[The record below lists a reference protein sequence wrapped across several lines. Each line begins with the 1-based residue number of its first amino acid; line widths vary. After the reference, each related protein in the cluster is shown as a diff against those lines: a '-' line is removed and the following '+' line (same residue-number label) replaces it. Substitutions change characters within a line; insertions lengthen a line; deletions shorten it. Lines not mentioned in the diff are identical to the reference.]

1 MKESWRTTG
10 QSLAAS
16 LDGPRFCG
24 FERLQ
29 RAIFFAVFMIWSSLV
44 RAIACVC
51 SVEFR
56 ARMLTIIRTRTL
68 PMTLSSSLSGP
79 LVEPRVIRKQYAM
92 EMAVERTRLLY
103 QGSLLPTLFML
114 INGLVCAGLLWS
126 PQRYLLVSIWLIWLL
141 SLVALRV
148 IQVAAFDSA
157 MPSRQAQ
164 PIWRRMFLLGSAISG
179 LTLAAAGIALVP
191 TDSFLQQAWVF
202 GLIGAATLSASVAYA
217 VSLPAF
223 LSFTLPCLLP
233 AIGYLF
239 WGGDEQQQGWGWLGL
254 ILLGSLSVVAWQVNR
269 LIQRELMRRFQNQA
283 LIEHLQQAQSRS
295 ELLNQEL
302 AREIEQ
308 RRHAEEELREAQ
320 VGLESRVAQRSR
332 ELDAANQA
340 LSKSEA
346 RLALALKA
354 SELGLWDWNLQTDEV
369 HHTQLKELF
378 GIEPEFVTAMLSHL
392 KPRLH
397 PLDLPPLRRALVEH
411 LKGRTEDY
419 QIEYRVRHGDGHW
432 VWIED
437 RGRAVERGANGR
449 VIRMVGTRR
458 DISVSKGLE
467 EQRQLAATVFE
478 AASEGIVIF
487 DPDYALIA
495 VNQAFSRVTGY
506 QIEDLLGRNV
516 VELPCSRDAR
526 RHYPAIHQA
535 LEQHGSWQGELVEA
549 RKNGELYP
557 QWLQL
562 NVVRDIRGNVSH
574 IVGFFADLSARR
586 ESEERMRY
594 LTHYDELTG
603 LANRSLFRERLNEA
617 HQRVRQGGRSLAL
630 LHINLD
636 RFKLLNDSLGHEVAD
651 QMLQKMARRLVNALP
666 EADTIARLS
675 GDEFAVLFDAYGN
688 LSSLA
693 RVATRLSTKLRLPL
707 TVEGHELVVSAS
719 MGISMLPDN
728 AREISALVSQ
738 SNMAMQHAKHLG
750 GNNFQFYTDSLQA
763 STLERLQL
771 ENHLRKA
778 IEEKQ
783 LKVFYQPKLCLA
795 TGRLNA
801 AEALVR
807 WDHPT
812 MGRVPPGDF
821 IGLAEET
828 GLIGPIG
835 EFVLR
840 QACWQACEWQ
850 RQGLEPI
857 RVSVNLSVHQLRQ
870 GKLVSLVRQVLEET
884 GLAPHYLELELTE
897 SQLLD
902 SVEHIIATF
911 QQLRDLGV
919 KLAIDDFGTGYSSLS
934 YLKRIPVDYVKIDQ
948 AFIRGL
954 GEGGEDAAITRAI
967 IAMAHGLS
975 LKVVAEGVERP
986 EQLEFLKAEL
996 CDEVQGYLISRPV
1009 EAFAVAE
1016 LLRADNPFA

>member
-1 MKESWRTTG
+1 
-10 QSLAAS
+10 
-16 LDGPRFCG
+16 
-24 FERLQ
+24 
-29 RAIFFAVFMIWSSLV
+29 
-44 RAIACVC
+44 
-51 SVEFR
+51 
-56 ARMLTIIRTRTL
+56 
-68 PMTLSSSLSGP
+68 MTLSFDLSGP
-79 LVEPRVIRKQYAM
+79 SVEPRVIRKRYAM

-126 PQRYLLVSIWLIWLL
+126 PQRYFLVSVWLVWLL

-157 MPSRQAQ
+157 IPNRQAH
-164 PIWRRMFLLGSAISG
+164 PIWRRMFLLGSGLTG
-179 LTLAAAGIALVP
+179 LTLAGAGIALVP
-191 TDSFLQQAWVF
+191 ADNFIQQAWVF
-202 GLIGAATLSASVAYA
+202 GLIGAAALSASVAYA

-233 AIGYLF
+233 AIAYMF
-239 WGGDEQQQGWGWLGL
+239 WGGEEQGHGWGWFGL
-254 ILLGSLSVVAWQVNR
+254 ILLGALSVVAWQVNR
-269 LIQRELMRRFQNQA
+269 LIDRGLLRRFQNQA
-283 LIEHLQQAQSRS
+283 LIEHLQQVQNCSDQ
-295 ELLNQEL
+295 LNQEL
-302 AREIEQ
+302 TREIDQ
-308 RRHAEEELREAQ
+308 RRRAEDELREIQ
-320 VGLESRVAQRSR
+320 VDLESRVAQRSL

-369 HHTQLKELF
+369 HHTQIQELF
-378 GIEPEFVTAMLSHL
+378 GLEPEQVTAILRHL

-397 PLDLPPLRRALVEH
+397 PDDLPALKRALVEH

-419 QIEYRVRHGDGHW
+419 QIEYRVRHGNGHW

-437 RGRAVERGANGR
+437 RGRAVERADNGR

-458 DISVSKGLE
+458 DISASKAQE

-487 DPDYALIA
+487 DPGYALIA

-506 QIEDLLGRNV
+506 EIEEMLGRNV

-526 RHYPAIHQA
+526 RHYGAIHQA
-535 LEQHGSWQGELVEA
+535 LELHGSWQGELVET
-549 RKNGELYP
+549 RKNGEMYP

-562 NVVRDIRGNVSH
+562 NAVRDLRGNVSH
-574 IVGFFADLSARR
+574 IVGFFSDLSARR

-594 LTHYDELTG
+594 LTHHDELTG
-603 LANRSLFRERLNEA
+603 LANRSMFRERLGEA
-617 HQRVRQGGRSLAL
+617 HQRVRQGGYRSLAL

-636 RFKLLNDSLGHEVAD
+636 RFKQLNDSLGHEVAD
-651 QMLQKMARRLVNALP
+651 QLLRKMARRLVNALP

-675 GDEFAVLFDAYGN
+675 GDEFAVLFNAYGN

-693 RVATRLSTKLRLPL
+693 RVATRLAAKLRLPV

-719 MGISMLPDN
+719 MGISLLPDN
-728 AREISALVSQ
+728 AREISALVNQ
-738 SNMAMQHAKHLG
+738 ANMAMQHAKHLG
-750 GNNFQFYTDSLQA
+750 GNNFQFYTDSLQT

-778 IEEKQ
+778 VEDKQ

-795 TGRLNA
+795 TGKLNA

-850 RQGLEPI
+850 RLGLEAI

-884 GLAPHYLELELTE
+884 GLAPQYLELELTE

-911 QQLRDLGV
+911 RQLRDLGV

-954 GEGGEDAAITRAI
+954 GEGTPDAAITRAI
-967 IAMAHGLS
+967 IAMAHGLK

-986 EQLEFLKAEL
+986 EQLEFLKTER

-1009 EAFAVAE
+1009 EAEVLAGLLQAQVAS
-1016 LLRADNPFA
+1016 

>member
-1 MKESWRTTG
+1 
-10 QSLAAS
+10 
-16 LDGPRFCG
+16 
-24 FERLQ
+24 
-29 RAIFFAVFMIWSSLV
+29 
-44 RAIACVC
+44 
-51 SVEFR
+51 
-56 ARMLTIIRTRTL
+56 
-68 PMTLSSSLSGP
+68 MTLSTGPSGP
-79 LVEPRVIRKQYAM
+79 SVEPRVVRKQYAM

-114 INGLVCAGLLWS
+114 LNGLVCAWLLWS
-126 PQRYLLVSIWLIWLL
+126 PERYWLVSVWMVWLL
-141 SLVALRV
+141 ALVALRV

-157 MPSRQAQ
+157 IPSRQAQ
-164 PIWRRMFLLGSAISG
+164 PVWRRMFLLGSAVSG
-179 LTLAAAGIALVP
+179 LTLACAGIALMP
-191 TDSFLQQAWVF
+191 TDNFLQQAWVF
-202 GLIGAATLSASVAYA
+202 GLIGAAILSASVAYA

-239 WGGDEQQQGWGWLGL
+239 WGGDEQQRGWGWLGL
-254 ILLGSLSVVAWQVNR
+254 ILLVSLSVVAWQVNR
-269 LIQRELMRRFQNQA
+269 LIQMGLLRRFQNQA

-295 ELLNQEL
+295 EQLNSELL
-302 AREIEQ
+302 REVEQ
-308 RRHAEEELREAQ
+308 RRRAEEELREAQ
-320 VGLESRVAQRSR
+320 VGLESRVAQRSL
-332 ELDAANQA
+332 ELDVANQA

-354 SELGLWDWNLQTDEV
+354 SQLGLWDWNLQTDEV
-369 HHTQLKELF
+369 HHSHIKELF
-378 GIEPEFVTAMLSHL
+378 GLEPEFVRAMLSHL
-392 KPRLH
+392 KPLLH
-397 PLDLPPLRRALVEH
+397 PEDLPLLKRALVEH

-419 QIEYRVRHGDGHW
+419 LVEYRVRHGDGHW

-437 RGRAVERGANGR
+437 RGRAVERGPGGR
-449 VIRMVGTRR
+449 VLRMVGTRR
-458 DISVSKGLE
+458 DISASKQQE
-467 EQRQLAATVFE
+467 EQRRLAAMVFE
-478 AASEGIVIF
+478 AASEGIVIL
-487 DPDYALIA
+487 DPDYLLLAA
-495 VNQAFSRVTGY
+495 NQAFSRVTGY
-506 QIEDLLGRNV
+506 QIEDMLGRNV
-516 VELPCSRDAR
+516 VDLPCSRDAR
-526 RHYPAIHQA
+526 RHYPVIHQA

-562 NVVRDIRGNVSH
+562 NVVRNARGNISH

-603 LANRSLFRERLNEA
+603 LANRSLFRERLREA
-617 HQRVRQGGRSLAL
+617 HQRMRQGGRSLAL
-630 LHINLD
+630 VHINLD
-636 RFKLLNDSLGHEVAD
+636 RFKLLNDSLGHDVAD
-651 QMLQKMARRLVNALP
+651 QLLQKMARRLVNALP

-675 GDEFAVLFDAYGN
+675 GDEFAVLFDAYGS
-688 LSSLA
+688 LSSLT
-693 RVATRLSTKLRLPL
+693 RVATRLSAKLRLPI

-719 MGISMLPDN
+719 MGISMLPDS
-728 AREISALVSQ
+728 AREIPALISQ
-738 SNMAMQHAKHLG
+738 ANIAMQHAKHLG
-750 GNNFQFYTDSLQA
+750 GNNFQFYTASLQA

-771 ENHLRKA
+771 ENQLRKA
-778 IEEKQ
+778 VEERQ

-807 WDHPT
+807 WDHPDL
-812 MGRVPPGDF
+812 GRVPPGDF
-821 IGLAEET
+821 IGLAEEI

-850 RQGLEPI
+850 RQGLPAI

-870 GKLVSLVRQVLEET
+870 GKLVSQVRSVLEET
-884 GLAPHYLELELTE
+884 GLAPHFLELELTE
-897 SQLLD
+897 SHLLD
-902 SVEHIIATF
+902 SVEHIVSTF

-954 GEGGEDAAITRAI
+954 SEGGADAAITRAI

-975 LKVVAEGVERP
+975 LKVVAEGVEHP
-986 EQLEFLKAEL
+986 GQLAFLKEQK

-1009 EAFAVAE
+1009 EAEGLAA
-1016 LLRADNPFA
+1016 LLRAEIL

>member
-1 MKESWRTTG
+1 
-10 QSLAAS
+10 
-16 LDGPRFCG
+16 
-24 FERLQ
+24 
-29 RAIFFAVFMIWSSLV
+29 
-44 RAIACVC
+44 
-51 SVEFR
+51 
-56 ARMLTIIRTRTL
+56 
-68 PMTLSSSLSGP
+68 MTLSTGPSGP
-79 LVEPRVIRKQYAM
+79 FVEPRVVRKQYAM

-114 INGLVCAGLLWS
+114 LNGLVCAWLLWS
-126 PQRYLLVSIWLIWLL
+126 PERYWLVSVWMVWLL
-141 SLVALRV
+141 ALVALRV

-157 MPSRQAQ
+157 IPSRQAQ
-164 PIWRRMFLLGSAISG
+164 PVWRRMFLLGSAVSG
-179 LTLAAAGIALVP
+179 LTLACAGIALMP
-191 TDSFLQQAWVF
+191 TDNFLQQAWVF
-202 GLIGAATLSASVAYA
+202 GLIGAAILSASVAYA

-239 WGGDEQQQGWGWLGL
+239 WGGDEQQRGWGWLGL
-254 ILLGSLSVVAWQVNR
+254 ILLVSLSVVAWQVNR
-269 LIQRELMRRFQNQA
+269 LIQMGLLRRFQNQA

-295 ELLNQEL
+295 EQLNSELL
-302 AREIEQ
+302 REVEQ
-308 RRHAEEELREAQ
+308 RRRAEEELREAQ
-320 VGLESRVAQRSR
+320 VGLESRVAQRSL

-354 SELGLWDWNLQTDEV
+354 SQLGLWDWNLQTDEV
-369 HHTQLKELF
+369 HHSHIKELF
-378 GIEPEFVTAMLSHL
+378 GLEPEFVRAMLSHL
-392 KPRLH
+392 KPLLH
-397 PLDLPPLRRALVEH
+397 PEDLPLLKRALVEH

-419 QIEYRVRHGDGHW
+419 LVEYRVRHGDGHW

-437 RGRAVERGANGR
+437 RGRAVERGPGGR
-449 VIRMVGTRR
+449 VLRMVGTRR
-458 DISVSKGLE
+458 DISASKQQE
-467 EQRQLAATVFE
+467 EQRRLSAMVFE
-478 AASEGIVIF
+478 AASEGIVIL
-487 DPDYALIA
+487 DPDYVLLAI
-495 VNQAFSRVTGY
+495 NQAFSRVTGY
-506 QIEDLLGRNV
+506 QIEDMLGRNV
-516 VELPCSRDAR
+516 VDLPCSRDAR
-526 RHYPAIHQA
+526 RHYPVIHQA

-562 NVVRDIRGNVSH
+562 NVVRDTRGNISH

-603 LANRSLFRERLNEA
+603 LANRSLFRERLREA
-617 HQRVRQGGRSLAL
+617 HQRMRQGGRSLAL
-630 LHINLD
+630 VHINLD
-636 RFKLLNDSLGHEVAD
+636 RFKLLNDSLGHDVAD
-651 QMLQKMARRLVNALP
+651 QLLQKMARRLVNALP

-675 GDEFAVLFDAYGN
+675 GDEFAVLFDAYGS
-688 LSSLA
+688 LSSLT
-693 RVATRLSTKLRLPL
+693 RVATRLSAKLRLPIP
-707 TVEGHELVVSAS
+707 VEGHELVVSAS
-719 MGISMLPDN
+719 MGISMLPDS
-728 AREISALVSQ
+728 AREIPALISQ
-738 SNMAMQHAKHLG
+738 ANIAMQHAKHLG
-750 GNNFQFYTDSLQA
+750 GNNFQFYTASLQA

-771 ENHLRKA
+771 ENQLRKA
-778 IEEKQ
+778 VEERQ

-807 WDHPT
+807 WDHPDL
-812 MGRVPPGDF
+812 GRVPPGDF
-821 IGLAEET
+821 IGLAEEI

-850 RQGLEPI
+850 RQGLPAI

-870 GKLVSLVRQVLEET
+870 GKLVSLVRSVLEET
-884 GLAPHYLELELTE
+884 GLAPHFLELELTE
-897 SQLLD
+897 SHLLD
-902 SVEHIIATF
+902 SVEHIVSTF

-954 GEGGEDAAITRAI
+954 SEGGADAAITRAI

-975 LKVVAEGVERP
+975 LKVVAEGVEHP
-986 EQLEFLKAEL
+986 GQLAFLKEQK

-1009 EAFAVAE
+1009 EAEGLAA
-1016 LLRADNPFA
+1016 LLRAETL

>member
-1 MKESWRTTG
+1 
-10 QSLAAS
+10 
-16 LDGPRFCG
+16 
-24 FERLQ
+24 
-29 RAIFFAVFMIWSSLV
+29 
-44 RAIACVC
+44 
-51 SVEFR
+51 
-56 ARMLTIIRTRTL
+56 
-68 PMTLSSSLSGP
+68 MTLSSDLSGP
-79 LVEPRVIRKQYAM
+79 SVEPRVIRKQYAM

-114 INGLVCAGLLWS
+114 INGLVCAALLWS
-126 PQRYLLVSIWLIWLL
+126 PQRYFLVTVWLVWLL

-157 MPSRQAQ
+157 IPNRQAH
-164 PIWRRMFLLGSAISG
+164 PIWRRMFLLGSGLTG
-179 LTLAAAGIALVP
+179 LTLAGAGIALVP
-191 TDSFLQQAWVF
+191 ADNFIQQAWVF
-202 GLIGAATLSASVAYA
+202 GLIGAAALSASVAYA

-233 AIGYLF
+233 AIGYMF
-239 WGGDEQQQGWGWLGL
+239 WGGEGQGWGWFGL
-254 ILLGSLSVVAWQVNR
+254 ILLGALSVVAWQVNR
-269 LIQRELMRRFQNQA
+269 LIDRGLLQRFQNQA
-283 LIEHLQQAQSRS
+283 LIEHLQEAQNCSDQ
-295 ELLNQEL
+295 LNLTL
-302 AREIEQ
+302 AREIDQ
-308 RRHAEEELREAQ
+308 RRRAEEELREIQADLQ
-320 VGLESRVAQRSR
+320 NRVTQRGL
-332 ELDAANQA
+332 ELDAASDA

-369 HHTQLKELF
+369 HHTHIQELF
-378 GIEPEFVTAMLSHL
+378 GLAPEYVTAMLRHL

-397 PLDLPPLRRALVEH
+397 PEDLPALRKALVEH

-419 QIEYRVRHGDGHW
+419 QVEYRVRHANGHW

-437 RGRAVERGANGR
+437 RGRAVERAGNGR

-458 DISVSKGLE
+458 DISVNKALE
-467 EQRQLAATVFE
+467 EQQQLAATVFE

-487 DPDYALIA
+487 DPNYALIA

-506 QIEDLLGRNV
+506 EIEDMIGRNV

-526 RHYPAIHQA
+526 RHYAAIHHS
-535 LEQHGSWQGELVEA
+535 LEQHGSWQGELVET
-549 RKNGELYP
+549 RKSGEMYP
-557 QWLQL
+557 QWLHL
-562 NVVRDIRGNVSH
+562 NAVRDSRGNVSH

-594 LTHYDELTG
+594 LTHHDELTG
-603 LANRSLFRERLNEA
+603 LANRSMFRERLGEA
-617 HQRVRQGGRSLAL
+617 QQRVRQGGYRNLAL

-636 RFKLLNDSLGHEVAD
+636 RFKQLNDSLGHEVAD
-651 QMLQKMARRLVNALP
+651 KLLQKMARRLINALP

-675 GDEFAVLFDAYGN
+675 GDEFAVLFNAYGN

-693 RVATRLSTKLRLPL
+693 RVATRLSNKLRMPV
-707 TVEGHELVVSAS
+707 TIDGHELVVSAS
-719 MGISMLPDN
+719 IGISLLPDS
-728 AREISALVSQ
+728 ARDVSALVSQ

-771 ENHLRKA
+771 ENQLRKA
-778 IEEKQ
+778 VEERQ
-783 LKVFYQPKLCLA
+783 LKVFYQPKLCLE

-840 QACWQACEWQ
+840 QACLQACEWQ

-870 GKLVSLVRQVLEET
+870 GKLVSLVRQVLEDT
-884 GLAPHYLELELTE
+884 GLAPRYLELELTE

-954 GEGGEDAAITRAI
+954 GEGTEDAAITRAI

-975 LKVVAEGVERP
+975 LKVVAEGVERR
-986 EQLEFLKAEL
+986 EQLEFLKNEQ

-1009 EAFAVAE
+1009 EASGLAA
-1016 LLRADNPFA
+1016 LLQDQCSKATWGAST

>member
-1 MKESWRTTG
+1 
-10 QSLAAS
+10 
-16 LDGPRFCG
+16 
-24 FERLQ
+24 
-29 RAIFFAVFMIWSSLV
+29 
-44 RAIACVC
+44 
-51 SVEFR
+51 
-56 ARMLTIIRTRTL
+56 
-68 PMTLSSSLSGP
+68 MTLSSDLSGP
-79 LVEPRVIRKQYAM
+79 AVEPRVIRKQYAM
-92 EMAVERTRLLY
+92 EMVVERTRLLY

-114 INGLVCAGLLWS
+114 INGLVCAWLLWS
-126 PQRYLLVSIWLIWLL
+126 PPRYVLVSVWLVWLL

-157 MPSRQAQ
+157 IPHRQAH
-164 PIWRRMFLLGSAISG
+164 PIWRRMFMLGSALTG
-179 LTLAAAGIALVP
+179 LTLAGAGIALVP
-191 TDSFLQQAWVF
+191 ADNFMQQAWVF
-202 GLIGAATLSASVAYA
+202 GLIGAAALSASVAYA

-239 WGGDEQQQGWGWLGL
+239 WGGDEQGQGWGWFGL
-254 ILLGSLSVVAWQVNR
+254 ILLGALSVVAWQVNR
-269 LIQRELMRRFQNQA
+269 LIDSGLLRRFQNQA
-283 LIEHLQQAQSRS
+283 LIEHLQQAQSDSDR
-295 ELLNQEL
+295 LNYKL
-302 AREIEQ
+302 AKEIDQ
-308 RRHAEEELREAQ
+308 RRRAEDELRAIQ
-320 VGLESRVAQRSR
+320 TGLESRIAHRSL

-369 HHTQLKELF
+369 HHTHLQELF
-378 GIEPEFVTAMLSHL
+378 GLEPEFVTAMLRHL

-397 PLDLPPLRRALVEH
+397 PDDLPSLKRALVEH
-411 LKGRTEDY
+411 LKGRSEDY
-419 QIEYRVRHGDGHW
+419 QVEYRVRHGDGHW

-437 RGRAVERGANGR
+437 RGRAVERSDNGR

-458 DISVSKGLE
+458 DISVSKSLE
-467 EQRQLAATVFE
+467 VQRQLAATVFE

-487 DPDYALIA
+487 DPNYALIA

-506 QIEDLLGRNV
+506 AVEDMLGRNV
-516 VELPCSRDAR
+516 VDLPCSRDAR
-526 RHYPAIHQA
+526 RHYAAIHQA
-535 LEQHGSWQGELVEA
+535 LEQHGTWQGELVET

-562 NVVRDIRGNVSH
+562 NTVRDTRGSVSH

-603 LANRSLFRERLNEA
+603 LANRSLFRERLGEA
-617 HQRVRQGGRSLAL
+617 HQRVRQGGYRSLAL

-636 RFKLLNDSLGHEVAD
+636 RFKLLNDSLGHEIAD
-651 QMLQKMARRLVNALP
+651 QLLQKMARRLVNALP

-675 GDEFAVLFDAYGN
+675 GDEFAVLFNAYGN

-693 RVATRLSTKLRLPL
+693 RVATRLSSKLRLPV

-719 MGISMLPDN
+719 IGISMLPDT
-728 AREISALVSQ
+728 ARDISALVSQ
-738 SNMAMQHAKHLG
+738 SNIAMQHAKHLG

-763 STLERLQL
+763 STLERWQL
-771 ENHLRKA
+771 ENQLRKA

-812 MGRVPPGDF
+812 LGNVPPGDF
-821 IGLAEET
+821 IGLAEEA

-850 RQGLEPI
+850 RQGLAPI

-870 GKLVSLVRQVLEET
+870 GKVVSLVRQVLEET
-884 GLAPHYLELELTE
+884 GLAPHNLELELTE
-897 SQLLD
+897 SHLLD

-911 QQLRDLGV
+911 QQLRNLGV

-954 GEGGEDAAITRAI
+954 GESTVDAAITRAI

-986 EQLEFLKAEL
+986 EQLEFLKAER
-996 CDEVQGYLISRPV
+996 CDEVQGYLVSRPV
-1009 EAFAVAE
+1009 EADGLLQ
-1016 LLRADNPFA
+1016 LLRADAMPL

>member
-1 MKESWRTTG
+1 
-10 QSLAAS
+10 
-16 LDGPRFCG
+16 
-24 FERLQ
+24 
-29 RAIFFAVFMIWSSLV
+29 
-44 RAIACVC
+44 
-51 SVEFR
+51 
-56 ARMLTIIRTRTL
+56 
-68 PMTLSSSLSGP
+68 MTLSTSLSGP
-79 LVEPRVIRKQYAM
+79 SVAPQVIRQQYATQ
-92 EMAVERTRLLY
+92 MAVERTRLLY
-103 QGSLLPTLFML
+103 QGSLLPTVFML
-114 INGLVCAGLLWS
+114 LNGLVCAALLWS
-126 PQRYLLVSIWLIWLL
+126 PQRYGLVSVWLVWLL
-141 SLVALRV
+141 TLVALRV

-157 MPSRQAQ
+157 LPARQAQ
-164 PIWRRMFLLGSAISG
+164 PVWQRMFLLGSAASG
-179 LTLAAAGIALVP
+179 LTLGIAGIAVVP

-223 LSFTLPCLLP
+223 LSFALPCLLP

-239 WGGDEQQQGWGWLGL
+239 WGSGEQQGWGWLGL
-254 ILLGSLSVVAWQVNR
+254 ILLGLLSVVAWQVNR
-269 LIQRELMRRFQNQA
+269 LIQRGLLRGFQNQA
-283 LIEHLQQAQSRS
+283 LIEHLQQSQHRS
-295 ELLNQEL
+295 EQLNEDL

-308 RRHAEEELREAQ
+308 RRSAEEQLRQAQ
-320 VGLESRVAQRSR
+320 VGLEQRVAQRSL

-340 LSKSEA
+340 LKKSEA
-346 RLALALKA
+346 RLGLALKA

-378 GIEPEFVTAMLSHL
+378 GLEPEYVTAMLGHL

-397 PLDLPPLRRALVEH
+397 PQDVPLLKRALVEH

-419 QIEYRVRHGDGHW
+419 QIEYRVRHEDGHW

-437 RGRAVERGANGR
+437 RGRAVERTSNGR

-458 DISVSKGLE
+458 DISTRKELE
-467 EQRQLAATVFE
+467 EQRRLAATVFE
-478 AASEGIVIF
+478 AASEGIVIL

-495 VNQAFSRVTGY
+495 INQAFSHVTGY
-506 QIEDLLGRNV
+506 QIEDMLGRNV

-526 RHYPAIHQA
+526 RHYPVIHQA

-562 NVVRDIRGNVSH
+562 TAVRDVRGNVSH
-574 IVGFFADLSARR
+574 IVGFFTDLSARR
-586 ESEERMRY
+586 ASEERMRY
-594 LTHYDELTG
+594 LSHYDELTG
-603 LANRSLFRERLNEA
+603 LANRALFRERLHDA
-617 HQRVRQGGRSLAL
+617 YQRIRQGGRSLAL

-651 QMLQKMARRLVNALP
+651 QLLQKMARRLVNALP

-693 RVATRLSTKLRLPL
+693 RVATRLSAKLRLPL
-707 TVEGHELVVSAS
+707 NIEGHELVVSAS

-728 AREISALVSQ
+728 ARDIPALVSQ

-763 STLERLQL
+763 STLERLLL
-771 ENHLRKA
+771 ENQLRKA
-778 IEEKQ
+778 IDEHQ

-850 RQGLEPI
+850 RQGLAPI

-948 AFIRGL
+948 AFIRGV

-975 LKVVAEGVERP
+975 LKVVAEGVEDQR
-986 EQLEFLKAEL
+986 QLDFLKAEG

-1009 EAFAVAE
+1009 EASE
-1016 LLRADNPFA
+1016 LGALLGR

>member
-1 MKESWRTTG
+1 
-10 QSLAAS
+10 
-16 LDGPRFCG
+16 
-24 FERLQ
+24 
-29 RAIFFAVFMIWSSLV
+29 
-44 RAIACVC
+44 
-51 SVEFR
+51 
-56 ARMLTIIRTRTL
+56 
-68 PMTLSSSLSGP
+68 MTLSPSLSGP
-79 LVEPRVIRKQYAM
+79 SVEPRVIRKQYAM

-114 INGLVCAGLLWS
+114 INGLVCAGLLWN
-126 PQRYLLVSIWLIWLL
+126 PQRYFLVSVWLIWLL

-164 PIWRRMFLLGSAISG
+164 PVWRRMFLLGSAMTG
-179 LTLAAAGIALVP
+179 LTLAGAGIALVP

-269 LIQRELMRRFQNQA
+269 LIQHGLMRRFQNQA
-283 LIEHLQQAQSRS
+283 LIEHLQQAQSHS
-295 ELLNQEL
+295 EQLNQEL

-397 PLDLPPLRRALVEH
+397 PQDLPPLRRALVEH

-432 VWIED
+432 IWIED
-437 RGRAVERGANGR
+437 RGRAVERGVNGR

-526 RHYPAIHQA
+526 RHYSVIHQA
-535 LEQHGSWQGELVEA
+535 LEQQGSWQGELVEA

-562 NVVRDIRGNVSH
+562 NVVRDSRGNVSH

-603 LANRSLFRERLNEA
+603 LANRSLFRERLHEA

-693 RVATRLSTKLRLPL
+693 RVATRLSAKLRLPL

-771 ENHLRKA
+771 ENQLRKA

-821 IGLAEET
+821 IGLAEEV
-828 GLIGPIG
+828 GLIGAIG

-975 LKVVAEGVERP
+975 LKVVAEGVETA
-986 EQLEFLKAEL
+986 EQLAFLEAES

-1009 EAFAVAE
+1009 EAFKLAN
-1016 LLRADNPFA
+1016 LLRGGRPE

>member
-1 MKESWRTTG
+1 
-10 QSLAAS
+10 
-16 LDGPRFCG
+16 
-24 FERLQ
+24 
-29 RAIFFAVFMIWSSLV
+29 
-44 RAIACVC
+44 
-51 SVEFR
+51 
-56 ARMLTIIRTRTL
+56 
-68 PMTLSSSLSGP
+68 MTLSFDLSGP
-79 LVEPRVIRKQYAM
+79 TVEPRVIRKQYAM

-126 PQRYLLVSIWLIWLL
+126 PQRYFLVSVWLVWLL

-157 MPSRQAQ
+157 IPNRQAH
-164 PIWRRMFLLGSAISG
+164 PIWQRMFWLGSGLTG
-179 LTLAAAGIALVP
+179 LTLAGAGIALVP
-191 TDSFLQQAWVF
+191 ADNFIQQAWVF
-202 GLIGAATLSASVAYA
+202 GLIGAAALSASVAYA

-233 AIGYLF
+233 AIAYMF
-239 WGGDEQQQGWGWLGL
+239 WGADEQQQGWGWFGL
-254 ILLGSLSVVAWQVNR
+254 ILLGALSVVAWQVNR
-269 LIQRELMRRFQNQA
+269 LIDRGLMRRFQNQA
-283 LIEHLQQAQSRS
+283 LIEHLQQAQSCS
-295 ELLNQEL
+295 DQLNQKL
-302 AREIEQ
+302 AKEIEQ
-308 RRHAEEELREAQ
+308 RRRADNELREIQ
-320 VGLESRVAQRSR
+320 VDLENRVAQRSL

-369 HHTQLKELF
+369 HHTQIQELF
-378 GIEPEFVTAMLSHL
+378 GLEPEQVTALLRHL

-397 PLDLPPLRRALVEH
+397 PDDLPALKRALVEH

-437 RGRAVERGANGR
+437 RGRAVERAENGR

-458 DISVSKGLE
+458 DISASKGLE

-487 DPDYALIA
+487 DPNYVLIA
-495 VNQAFSRVTGY
+495 INQAFSRVTGY
-506 QIEDLLGRNV
+506 DIDDMIGRNV

-526 RHYPAIHQA
+526 RHYAAIHQA
-535 LEQHGSWQGELVEA
+535 LEQEGSWQGELVET
-549 RKNGELYP
+549 RKNGEMYP

-562 NVVRDIRGNVSH
+562 NAVRDTRGNVSH

-603 LANRSLFRERLNEA
+603 LANRAMFRERLSEA
-617 HQRVRQGGRSLAL
+617 HQRVRQGGYRSLAL

-636 RFKLLNDSLGHEVAD
+636 RFKQLNDSLGHEVAD
-651 QMLQKMARRLVNALP
+651 QLLQKMARRLVNALP

-675 GDEFAVLFDAYGN
+675 GDEFAVLFNSYGN

-693 RVATRLSTKLRLPL
+693 RVATRLASKLRLPV
-707 TVEGHELVVSAS
+707 TIDGHELVVSAS
-719 MGISMLPDN
+719 MGISLLPDS

-778 IEEKQ
+778 VEEKQ

-795 TGRLNA
+795 TGKLNA

-850 RQGLEPI
+850 RQGLEAI

-870 GKLVSLVRQVLEET
+870 GKLVSLVRQVLVET
-884 GLAPHYLELELTE
+884 GLEPRYLELELTE

-954 GEGGEDAAITRAI
+954 GEGTEDAAITRAI

-975 LKVVAEGVERP
+975 LKVVAEGVERQ
-986 EQLEFLKAEL
+986 EQLEFLKASR

-1009 EAFAVAE
+1009 EAQDLAV
-1016 LLRADNPFA
+1016 LLRENHVD

>member
-1 MKESWRTTG
+1 
-10 QSLAAS
+10 
-16 LDGPRFCG
+16 
-24 FERLQ
+24 
-29 RAIFFAVFMIWSSLV
+29 
-44 RAIACVC
+44 
-51 SVEFR
+51 
-56 ARMLTIIRTRTL
+56 
-68 PMTLSSSLSGP
+68 
-79 LVEPRVIRKQYAM
+79 M

-114 INGLVCAGLLWS
+114 LNGLVCAWLLWS
-126 PQRYLLVSIWLIWLL
+126 PERYWLVSVWMIWLL
-141 SLVALRV
+141 ALVALRV

-157 MPSRQAQ
+157 IPSRQAQ
-164 PIWRRMFLLGSAISG
+164 PVWRRMFLLGSAVSG
-179 LTLAAAGIALVP
+179 LTLACAGIALMP
-191 TDSFLQQAWVF
+191 TDNFLQQAWVF
-202 GLIGAATLSASVAYA
+202 GLIGAAILSASVAYA

-239 WGGDEQQQGWGWLGL
+239 WGGDEQQRGWGWLGL
-254 ILLGSLSVVAWQVNR
+254 ILLVSLSVVAWQVNR
-269 LIQRELMRRFQNQA
+269 LIQMGLLRRFQNQA
-283 LIEHLQQAQSRS
+283 LIEHLQQAQSHSEQLNS
-295 ELLNQEL
+295 ELL
-302 AREIEQ
+302 REVEQ
-308 RRHAEEELREAQ
+308 RRRAEEELREAQ
-320 VGLESRVAQRSR
+320 VGLESRVAQRSL

-354 SELGLWDWNLQTDEV
+354 SQLGLWDWNLQTDEV
-369 HHTQLKELF
+369 HHSHIKELF
-378 GIEPEFVTAMLSHL
+378 GLEPEFVRAMLSHL
-392 KPRLH
+392 KPLLH
-397 PLDLPPLRRALVEH
+397 PEDLPLLKRALVEH

-419 QIEYRVRHGDGHW
+419 LVEYRVHHGDGHW

-437 RGRAVERGANGR
+437 RGRAVERGPGGR
-449 VIRMVGTRR
+449 VLRMVGTRR
-458 DISVSKGLE
+458 DISASKQQE
-467 EQRQLAATVFE
+467 EQRRLAAMVFE
-478 AASEGIVIF
+478 AASEGIVIL
-487 DPDYALIA
+487 DPDYVLLAA
-495 VNQAFSRVTGY
+495 NQAFSRVTGY
-506 QIEDLLGRNV
+506 QIEDMLGRNV
-516 VELPCSRDAR
+516 VDLPCSRDAR
-526 RHYPAIHQA
+526 RHYPVIHQA

-562 NVVRDIRGNVSH
+562 NVVRNARGNISH

-603 LANRSLFRERLNEA
+603 LANRSLFRERLREA
-617 HQRVRQGGRSLAL
+617 HQRMRQGGRSLAL
-630 LHINLD
+630 VHINLD
-636 RFKLLNDSLGHEVAD
+636 RFKLLNDSLGHDVAD
-651 QMLQKMARRLVNALP
+651 QLLQKMARRLVNALP

-675 GDEFAVLFDAYGN
+675 GDEFAVLFDAYGS
-688 LSSLA
+688 LSSLT
-693 RVATRLSTKLRLPL
+693 RVATRLSAKLRLPI

-719 MGISMLPDN
+719 MGISMLPDS
-728 AREISALVSQ
+728 AREIPALISQ
-738 SNMAMQHAKHLG
+738 ANIAMQHAKHLG
-750 GNNFQFYTDSLQA
+750 GNNFQFYTASLQA

-771 ENHLRKA
+771 ENQLRKA
-778 IEEKQ
+778 VEERQ

-807 WDHPT
+807 WDHPDL
-812 MGRVPPGDF
+812 GRVPPGDF
-821 IGLAEET
+821 IGLAEEI

-850 RQGLEPI
+850 RQGLPAI

-870 GKLVSLVRQVLEET
+870 GKLVSQVRSVLEET
-884 GLAPHYLELELTE
+884 GLAPHFLELELTE
-897 SQLLD
+897 SHLLD
-902 SVEHIIATF
+902 SVEHIVSTF

-954 GEGGEDAAITRAI
+954 SEGGADAAITRAI

-975 LKVVAEGVERP
+975 LKVVAEGVEHP
-986 EQLEFLKAEL
+986 GQLAFLKEQK

-1009 EAFAVAE
+1009 EAEGLAA
-1016 LLRADNPFA
+1016 LLRAETR

>member
-1 MKESWRTTG
+1 
-10 QSLAAS
+10 
-16 LDGPRFCG
+16 
-24 FERLQ
+24 
-29 RAIFFAVFMIWSSLV
+29 
-44 RAIACVC
+44 
-51 SVEFR
+51 
-56 ARMLTIIRTRTL
+56 
-68 PMTLSSSLSGP
+68 MTLSTGPSGP
-79 LVEPRVIRKQYAM
+79 FVEPRVVRKQYAM

-114 INGLVCAGLLWS
+114 LNGLVCAWLLWS
-126 PQRYLLVSIWLIWLL
+126 PERYWLVSVWMVWLL
-141 SLVALRV
+141 ALVALRV

-157 MPSRQAQ
+157 IPSRQAQ
-164 PIWRRMFLLGSAISG
+164 PVWRRMFLLGSAVSG
-179 LTLAAAGIALVP
+179 LTLACAGIALMP
-191 TDSFLQQAWVF
+191 TDNFLQQAWVF
-202 GLIGAATLSASVAYA
+202 GLIGAAILSASVAYA

-239 WGGDEQQQGWGWLGL
+239 WGGDEQQRGWGWLGL
-254 ILLGSLSVVAWQVNR
+254 ILLVSLSVVAWQVNR
-269 LIQRELMRRFQNQA
+269 LIQMGLLRRFQNQA
-283 LIEHLQQAQSRS
+283 LIEHLQQAQSCSEQLNS
-295 ELLNQEL
+295 ELL
-302 AREIEQ
+302 REVEQ
-308 RRHAEEELREAQ
+308 RRRAEEELREAQ
-320 VGLESRVAQRSR
+320 VGLESRVAQRSL

-354 SELGLWDWNLQTDEV
+354 SQLGLWDWNLQTDEV
-369 HHTQLKELF
+369 HHSHIKELF
-378 GIEPEFVTAMLSHL
+378 GLEPEFVRAMLSHL
-392 KPRLH
+392 KPLLH
-397 PLDLPPLRRALVEH
+397 PEDLPLLKRALVEH

-419 QIEYRVRHGDGHW
+419 LVEYRVRHGDGHW

-437 RGRAVERGANGR
+437 RGRAVERGPGGR
-449 VIRMVGTRR
+449 VLRMVGTRR
-458 DISVSKGLE
+458 DISASKQQE
-467 EQRQLAATVFE
+467 EQRRLSAMVFE
-478 AASEGIVIF
+478 AASEGIVIL
-487 DPDYALIA
+487 DPGYVLLA

-506 QIEDLLGRNV
+506 QIEDMLGRNV
-516 VELPCSRDAR
+516 VDLPCSRDAR
-526 RHYPAIHQA
+526 RHYPVIHQA

-562 NVVRDIRGNVSH
+562 NVVRDTRGNISH

-603 LANRSLFRERLNEA
+603 LANRSLFRERLREA
-617 HQRVRQGGRSLAL
+617 HQRMRQGGRSLAL
-630 LHINLD
+630 VHINLD
-636 RFKLLNDSLGHEVAD
+636 RFKLLNDSLGHDVAD
-651 QMLQKMARRLVNALP
+651 QLLQKMARRLVNALP

-675 GDEFAVLFDAYGN
+675 GDEFAVLFDAYGS
-688 LSSLA
+688 LSSLT
-693 RVATRLSTKLRLPL
+693 RVATRLSAKLRLPI

-719 MGISMLPDN
+719 MGISMLPDS
-728 AREISALVSQ
+728 AREIPALISQ
-738 SNMAMQHAKHLG
+738 ANIAMQHAKHLG
-750 GNNFQFYTDSLQA
+750 GNNFQFYTASLQA

-771 ENHLRKA
+771 ENLLRKA
-778 IEEKQ
+778 VEERQ

-807 WDHPT
+807 WDHPDL
-812 MGRVPPGDF
+812 GRVPPGDF
-821 IGLAEET
+821 IGLAEEI

-850 RQGLEPI
+850 RQGLPAI

-870 GKLVSLVRQVLEET
+870 GKLVSLVRSVLEET
-884 GLAPHYLELELTE
+884 GLAPHFLELELTE
-897 SQLLD
+897 SHLLD
-902 SVEHIIATF
+902 SVEHIVSTF

-954 GEGGEDAAITRAI
+954 SDGGADAAITRAI

-975 LKVVAEGVERP
+975 LKVVAEGVEHP
-986 EQLEFLKAEL
+986 GQLAFLKEQK

-1009 EAFAVAE
+1009 EAEGLAA
-1016 LLRADNPFA
+1016 LLRAETL

>member
-1 MKESWRTTG
+1 
-10 QSLAAS
+10 
-16 LDGPRFCG
+16 
-24 FERLQ
+24 
-29 RAIFFAVFMIWSSLV
+29 
-44 RAIACVC
+44 
-51 SVEFR
+51 
-56 ARMLTIIRTRTL
+56 
-68 PMTLSSSLSGP
+68 MTLSPSLSGP
-79 LVEPRVIRKQYAM
+79 SVEPRVIRKQYAM

-126 PQRYLLVSIWLIWLL
+126 PQRYFLVSVWLVWLL

-164 PIWRRMFLLGSAISG
+164 PVWRRMFLLGSAMSG

-269 LIQRELMRRFQNQA
+269 LIQHGLMRRFQNQA

-397 PLDLPPLRRALVEH
+397 PQDLPPLRRALVEH

-487 DPDYALIA
+487 DPNYALIA

-526 RHYPAIHQA
+526 RHYSAIHQA
-535 LEQHGSWQGELVEA
+535 LDQHGSWQGELVEA

-557 QWLQL
+557 QWQQL
-562 NVVRDIRGNVSH
+562 NVVRDVRGNVSH

-603 LANRSLFRERLNEA
+603 LANRSLFRERLHEA

-975 LKVVAEGVERP
+975 LKVVAEGVERS

-1009 EAFAVAE
+1009 EAQALAV
-1016 LLRADNPFA
+1016 LLQTQGIH